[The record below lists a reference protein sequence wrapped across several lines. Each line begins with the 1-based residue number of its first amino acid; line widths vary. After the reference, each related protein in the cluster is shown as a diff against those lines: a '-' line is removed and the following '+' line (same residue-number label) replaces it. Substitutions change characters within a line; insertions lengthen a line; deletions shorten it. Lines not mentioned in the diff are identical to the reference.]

1 MNSIVGLWDTFN
13 RGEVY
18 SALERLFSYLTK
30 NKSQV
35 KTIINGNELIIKDAE
50 QLFNELKILEIKHGV
65 RELIDVLIAGLEL
78 TSEQQGKNDS
88 KVTILLRTPQ
98 GNPKDLEIFRNMVTS
113 WVETSDLLFME
124 RFFKSSQAL
133 FLHMPLERGLKRK
146 FGFRFQY
153 KILITQKNRDS

>member
-13 RGEVY
+13 RGEIY
-18 SALERLFSYLTK
+18 SALERLFSYLK
-30 NKSQV
+30 KSKSQV
-35 KTIINGNELIIKDAE
+35 KTIINGNELIIKSAE

-65 RELIDVLIAGLEL
+65 MKLIDVLIAGLEL
-78 TSEQQGKNDS
+78 TCEQQNS
-88 KVTILLRTPQ
+88 SRVTILLRTPQ
-98 GNPKDLEIFRNMVTS
+98 GNPKDLEIFRNMIMS

-133 FLHMPLERGLKRK
+133 FLHTPLERGLKQK

-153 KILITQKNRDS
+153 KVLINKKNRDS

>member
-13 RGEVY
+13 RGEIY

-30 NKSQV
+30 SKSQV
-35 KTIINGNELIIKDAE
+35 KSIINGNEVIIKSAE

-65 RELIDVLIAGLEL
+65 MKLIDVLIAGLEL
-78 TSEQQGKNDS
+78 TCEQQNS
-88 KVTILLRTPQ
+88 SWVTILLRTPQ
-98 GNPKDLEIFRNMVTS
+98 GNSKDLEIFKNMIMS
-113 WVETSDLLFME
+113 WVETRDLLFME

-133 FLHMPLERGLKRK
+133 FLHTPLERGLKQK

-153 KILITQKNRDS
+153 KVLITQENRDS